1 MYTALRKAGEVS
13 HLKWK
18 YEFQCTPPLTCS
30 RSLTDDL
37 AEKSEHME
45 NCLLQWKEELHAKRM
60 MYSKLNHFTTRQ
72 LLVLRKLL
80 AEVQGRGPKAVDSI
94 PLEVYNLLESV
105 LPGVEPA
112 ILKEVLIS
120 CGICNQQTGHNI
132 VRSYGITGTVHR
144 SIPLHQPRSQS
155 SNAEMFQALV
165 AKLESI
171 GYPEAEQIAIA
182 AMISCKEA
190 SEADLIVWC
199 VTNAS
204 NKNVIN
210 ASYSEALHDSRY
222 SVLIDKDL
230 AAPVE
235 EGR

>member
-1 MYTALRKAGEVS
+1 ME
-13 HLKWK
+13 
-18 YEFQCTPPLTCS
+18 Q
-30 RSLTDDL
+30 SLQ
-37 AEKSEHME
+37 
-45 NCLLQWKEELHAKRM
+45 QWKDELHTKRM
-60 MYSKLNHFTTRQ
+60 LYGELNHFTTRQ
-72 LLVLRKLL
+72 LLVLRRQL
-80 AEVQGRGPKAVDSI
+80 AVVQGRSPKAVDSI

-112 ILKEVLIS
+112 ILKSVLIS

-155 SNAEMFQALV
+155 SNEEMFQTLV

-182 AMISCKEA
+182 AMMSCEDA

-199 VTNAS
+199 VKNAN
-204 NKNVIN
+204 NKDVID
-210 ASYSEALHDSRY
+210 ASYLEALHDPRY
-222 SVLIDKDL
+222 LALIDKDL
-230 AAPVE
+230 AASVE
-235 EGR
+235 DGR